1 MSLYLNLVSQFF
13 VTISVIS
20 VIINEVLKNTVI
32 NTISMPE
39 MYKYLL
45 NSVMLCVDMLHS
57 VDSQTFVQM
66 IEHGSEQTPN
76 YAHKYKNEEING
88 SP

>member
-1 MSLYLNLVSQFF
+1 
-13 VTISVIS
+13 
-20 VIINEVLKNTVI
+20 
-32 NTISMPE
+32 

-45 NSVMLCVDMLHS
+45 NSVMLCIDMLHS

-76 YAHKYKNEEING
+76 YAHKYENEEING
-88 SP
+88 SPQSTCSICFIFICTLCIEQKDINLESIFC